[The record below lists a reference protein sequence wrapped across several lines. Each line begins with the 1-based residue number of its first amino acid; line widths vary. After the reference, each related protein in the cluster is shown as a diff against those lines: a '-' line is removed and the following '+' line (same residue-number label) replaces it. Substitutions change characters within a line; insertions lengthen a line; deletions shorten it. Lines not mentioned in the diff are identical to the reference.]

1 MKGRRP
7 RPLDDGDSGEIRVS
21 GHLSWAKPIKIK
33 RGFHL
38 LQSATIT
45 FMSIISNC
53 AASVIKNAAKSLVGG
68 NLVAFP
74 TETVYGLG
82 ADATNENAVAR
93 IYGVKGRPIGHPL
106 IVHISS
112 IKHLE
117 KWARDVP
124 EYAIQLASIF
134 WPGPMTLILPR
145 TPLAKDFITGGQD
158 NVAIRVPSNTIA
170 LALLNEFESL
180 GGLGVAAPS
189 ANRFG
194 KVSPTRANDVKA
206 ELSNYLNLNDLIL
219 DGGPC
224 FVGVESTIIDCTNAN
239 PMLLRPGAITAT
251 MINNLLD
258 IQIEIF
264 LKNSSDQIR
273 APGLL
278 ESHYS
283 PKARVFLSGTPA
295 IGDGFI
301 ALSKFPTPPGV
312 IRLTSPA
319 TNEEYAR
326 TLYQGL
332 RLADSKKLSKV
343 FVIEPEGND
352 IAVAVCDR
360 LQKASE

>member
-1 MKGRRP
+1 M
-7 RPLDDGDSGEIRVS
+7 
-21 GHLSWAKPIKIK
+21 A
-33 RGFHL
+33 
-38 LQSATIT
+38 
-45 FMSIISNC
+45 IISNC
-53 AASVIKNAAKSLVGG
+53 TASIIRDAALALREGH
-68 NLVAFP
+68 LVAFP

-82 ADATNENAVAR
+82 AEATNEKAVAR
-93 IYGVKGRPIGHPL
+93 IYDVKGRPTDHPL

-112 IKHLE
+112 INNLD
-117 KWARDVP
+117 KWAKAIP
-124 EYAIQLASIF
+124 EYAIKLARAF

-145 TPLAKDFITGGQD
+145 TELAKDFITGGQN
-158 NVAIRVPSNTIA
+158 NVGIRVPEHTVA
-170 LALLNEFESL
+170 LELLKEFEAQ

-194 KVSPTRANDVKA
+194 KVSPTCADDVKA
-206 ELSNYLNLNDLIL
+206 ELYDYLNSKDLIL
-219 DGGPC
+219 DGGLS
-224 FVGVESTIIDCTNAN
+224 FIGVESTIINCINTM
-239 PMLLRPGAITAT
+239 PSILRPGAITAT
-251 MINNLLD
+251 MINNLLG
-258 IQIEIF
+258 IQIEVF
-264 LKNSSDQIR
+264 AKNDSDQIR

-343 FVIEPEGND
+343 FVIEPAGND

-360 LQKASE
+360 LQKAAE